1 MAPAAAAA
9 AGAAVRGG
17 GHEPVR
23 LLSAPHPTPSTR
35 LAVSRRAQRQRF
47 GSSSSRR
54 AAAPCRAQQAG
65 SSYLNVTGFPFP
77 LSPFLERQTLRY
89 ELQQGVMWGF
99 EQEQGLGFSSVTT
112 NVRMTVVRLA
122 SGGLWV
128 HAPIAPTRQCLQAGA
143 ATLGGAVGQLLSE
156 LGADVEHIVLPTF
169 AYEHKVFVGP
179 FSRKFPRAAVWVA
192 PSQWSWPLNLPPAFF
207 GIFPRGILRSSGD
220 SSAPPPPWADEIEQ
234 KVFKSPEV
242 GAFPLPHQD
251 VDLAPVSHPLIDM
264 KLMHVELK
272 HLWAAPG
279 IGPYVEVAFFHKATR
294 TLLVTDAVVLVP
306 PEAPKVVRPQNLL
319 AAAQNGLAVQI
330 LSKGKEVS
338 TVPVPDSPVAR
349 RRGWQ
354 RMVLQILFFGPA
366 NLLEP
371 EESFRKVSNRLI
383 VSPVVKTLVF
393 SKVPEQAKA
402 WVESIAQDWNFKRII
417 PAHFAAPINATPSD
431 FRAAFSFLD
440 ELLVE
445 NASLQPSSR
454 WLLPLTWLSTWLAR
468 SKFAVSPDDMKTLT
482 ALDNFLVKVG
492 AVRKTTSNRLR

>member
-1 MAPAAAAA
+1 MLRHRYVQRKEAQPSSQSSSPPPLAMAARWSPARPSKGLSCTVTSSYPPPPRPPPPPPSEAAATSPCASSPLRVRLLRRGSPRAVVSAHPAAAAA
-9 AGAAVRGG
+9 GWR
-17 GHEPVR
+17 
-23 LLSAPHPTPSTR
+23 
-35 LAVSRRAQRQRF
+35 
-47 GSSSSRR
+47 RR
-54 AAAPCRAQQAG
+54 AARSRPGA
-65 SSYLNVTGFPFP
+65 NVTGFPYP

-89 ELQQGVMWGF
+89 ELQPGVMWGF

-112 NVRMTVVRLA
+112 NVRMTVVLLA

-128 HAPIAPTRQCLQAGA
+128 HAPIAPTRQCL
-143 ATLGGAVGQLLSE
+143 QLLSE

-169 AYEHKVFVGP
+169 AYEHKVVVGP

-207 GIFPRGILRSSGD
+207 GIFPKGILRSSGD
-220 SSAPPPPWADEIEQ
+220 TSAPPPPWADEIEQ
-234 KVFKSPEV
+234 KFFKSPEV
-242 GAFPLPHQD
+242 
-251 VDLAPVSHPLIDM
+251 
-264 KLMHVELK
+264 
-272 HLWAAPG
+272 G

-330 LSKGKEVS
+330 LSKGKDVS

-371 EESFRKVSNRLI
+371 EESFQKVSNRLI

-417 PAHFAAPINATPSD
+417 PAHFAAPINARPGD

-445 NASLQPSSR
+445 DASSQTSSR
-454 WLLPLTWLSTWLAR
+454 WRLPLTWLSASLAR
-468 SKFAVSPDDMKTLT
+468 SKSSVSPDDMKTLT

>member
-9 AGAAVRGG
+9 APAAAAAVGGG

-23 LLSAPHPTPSTR
+23 LLSDPRPTPSTR
-35 LAVSRRAQRQRF
+35 LAVRRWAQQQRSGSPSGGSR
-47 GSSSSRR
+47 G

-89 ELQQGVMWGF
+89 ELQPGVMWGF

-128 HAPIAPTRQCLQAGA
+128 HAPIAPTRQCLQGGA

-156 LGADVEHIVLPTF
+156 LGADVKHIVLPTF

-207 GIFPRGILRSSGD
+207 GIFPKGILRSSGD

-242 GAFPLPHQD
+242 
-251 VDLAPVSHPLIDM
+251 
-264 KLMHVELK
+264 
-272 HLWAAPG
+272 G

-402 WVESIAQDWNFKRII
+402 WVDSIAQDWNFKRII
-417 PAHFAAPINATPSD
+417 PAHFAAPINARPGD

-445 NASLQPSSR
+445 DASSQTSSR
-454 WLLPLTWLSTWLAR
+454 WMLPLTWLSALFTR
-468 SKFAVSPDDMKTLT
+468 STSSVSPDDMKTLT
-482 ALDNFLVKVG
+482 TLDNFLVKVG
-492 AVRKTTSNRLR
+492 AVRKTTSNRLQ